1 MAEKR
6 MRDKS
11 IAEIEEEFLTYGKM
25 KDWRALDRS
34 ASYG

>member
-6 MRDKS
+6 MKDKS